1 MTDVT
6 LQADAWKGV
15 DAGVEAMVDK
25 WLVKAGDSV
34 RAGQPLANVVLV
46 KSSIEVVAPAAGRV
60 DKILVQAGDT
70 FAKGKP
76 IARLTGAA

>member
-6 LQADAWKGV
+6 LNADAWKGV

-25 WLVKAGDSV
+25 WLVKAGDTV

-46 KSSIEVVAPAAGRV
+46 KSNQEIVAPSAGRI
-60 DKILVQAGDT
+60 DKILVPAGDT

-76 IARLTGAA
+76 IARLAEAA

>member
-25 WLVKAGDSV
+25 WLVKAGDTV

-46 KSSIEVVAPAAGRV
+46 KSNQEIVAPSAGRI
-60 DKILVQAGDT
+60 DKILVPAGDT
-70 FAKGKP
+70 FAQGKP
-76 IARLTGAA
+76 IARLAEAA